1 MSNLLVVSLVTA
13 EKGAGAAPYIV
24 GGGILLGLIILML
37 ITVAIGGGREH
48 S

>member
-1 MSNLLVVSLVTA
+1 MFLHTVALEA
-13 EKGAGAAPYIV
+13 EKGAGSAPYII
-24 GGGILLGLIILML
+24 GGGILLALFILLL

>member
-1 MSNLLVVSLVTA
+1 MSNLLVVSLEA
-13 EKGAGAAPYIV
+13 EKGVGAAPYII
-24 GGGILLGLIILML
+24 GGGILLGLIILLL

>member
-1 MSNLLVVSLVTA
+1 MSNLLVISLEAT
-13 EKGAGAAPYIV
+13 KGAGAAPYIV
-24 GGGILLGLIILML
+24 GGGILLGLFILML

>member
-1 MSNLLVVSLVTA
+1 MSNLLVISLEA
-13 EKGAGAAPYIV
+13 GKGAGAAPYII
-24 GGGILLGLIILML
+24 GGGILLGLLILML

>member
-1 MSNLLVVSLVTA
+1 MYLHTVSLEAA
-13 EKGAGAAPYIV
+13 EKGAGATPYII
-24 GGGILLGLIILML
+24 GGGILVALLILLL

>member
-1 MSNLLVVSLVTA
+1 MSNLLVISLEAT
-13 EKGAGAAPYIV
+13 KGAGATPYII
-24 GGGILLGLIILML
+24 GGGILLGLIVLML

>member
-1 MSNLLVVSLVTA
+1 MVNLLEAGVVEASS
-13 EKGAGAAPYIV
+13 GPWPYII
-24 GGGILLGLIILML
+24 GGGTLLFLLVLLL

>member
-1 MSNLLVVSLVTA
+1 MSNLLVISLEAAT
-13 EKGAGAAPYIV
+13 KSAGATPYII
-24 GGGILLGLIILML
+24 GGGILLGLLILML